1 MKRYLVIFAVAAL
14 FGAATACNSASR
26 APKKDISLQLYS
38 LRSVI
43 GRSGNVS
50 ADFPEIMKKIGKM
63 GYTGVEAAAYKD
75 GKIYDR
81 EPAEYRAQIEAA
93 GMKSVSTHV
102 SRYLTEDELK
112 SGDFSAALEW
122 WKECIAAHKEAGCE
136 YIVTP
141 SMPRKPDQATMDL
154 YCRYYNEVGRLCRE
168 RGIKY
173 GYHNHAY
180 EFQHKIGDTLMY
192 DYLAEHTDPS
202 LVFLQM
208 DVYWAVI
215 GDASP
220 VDYFKKYPGRFKSL
234 HIKDHREIGRSGM
247 VGFDAIF
254 RNIAL
259 AGTEFIV
266 VELEKSDNPDIIEG
280 VRESLDY
287 LLKADFVPKKY

>member
-1 MKRYLVIFAVAAL
+1 MIATAVAAL
-14 FGAATACNSASR
+14 VCAATACVSDAR
-26 APKKDISLQLYS
+26 APKKEISLQLYS

-43 GRSGNVS
+43 GRSGSVS

-63 GYTGVEAAAYKD
+63 GYTGVEAAAYSN

-81 EPAEYRAQIEAA
+81 TPEEYRSVIEAA

-102 SRYLTEDELK
+102 THLLTEDELK
-112 SGDFSAALEW
+112 SGDLSAALEW
-122 WKECIAAHKEAGCE
+122 WKGCIAAHKAAGCE

-154 YCRYYNEVGRLCRE
+154 YCRYYNEVGRLCKE
-168 RGIKY
+168 QGIKY

-180 EFQHKIGDTLMY
+180 EFQHKIGKTLMY

-234 HIKDHREIGRSGM
+234 HIKDHREIGQSGM

-254 RNIAL
+254 RNTKL

-266 VELEKSDNPDIIEG
+266 VELEKSDNPDIVEG
-280 VRESLDY
+280 VRESIDY